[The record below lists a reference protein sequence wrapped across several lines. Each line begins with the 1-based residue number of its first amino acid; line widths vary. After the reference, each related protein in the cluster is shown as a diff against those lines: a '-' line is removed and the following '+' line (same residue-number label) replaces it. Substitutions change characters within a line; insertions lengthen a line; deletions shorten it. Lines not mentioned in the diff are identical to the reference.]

1 MLDECLKYFE
11 EELNEHKNM
20 VIDTIV
26 PTDGDYVLVHQD
38 GTYNTY
44 KIKYSKKDRIFKERP
59 ATDILNKIR
68 FYDYYSQL
76 VSMNKPQDP
85 GKIIH
90 SNNYLSLFVKKESF
104 KNGKMNNEAIERYF
118 KVLKT
123 PQEKYKD
130 KDLKMYNF
138 ISLELDELNQEDLKK
153 NEEWL
158 KNHIYNL
165 EGVNYDE
172 KGYLKVFFEASDK
185 TYINEGNRY
194 TLTKI
199 FNCNDHNIYSNST
212 VYGLPNYNMQLNAKK
227 PFLENKTR
235 LKKIPYLI
243 SLEKAIIE
251 KQFFDYLM
259 NCANEGKTNIY
270 IDNDEFAFKRIICLK
285 NQEKLDEAKFNGI
298 YLKIQKGKELEIHYI
313 DSLTNYT
320 TLLKPAFDFVDVIG
334 VQGDECYKLYN
345 ERFEVENLIDDILFS
360 RYLKNNYFTPIEDLK
375 GIDSIFKKNIV
386 KARDAIFQWRYLGRI
401 ENINTILKDVA
412 FDMVKYSLQ
421 KGYLKKAQKQLNLY
435 FSLNKYFNN
444 EEINMVNVRD
454 SLRKKINAEKQ
465 LRIENDEE
473 YSFAVGQAISY
484 LQDRSK
490 AKNNM
495 QDMINQFLFIKN
507 DNVLKTRLR
516 QLYQRYSYDLKKG
529 RNRYSILIAMI
540 MEYDKIKKIDH
551 DKLIAGY
558 LGENLVYEKRGNEDE

>member
-85 GKIIH
+85 SKTIH

-444 EEINMVNVRD
+444 EGINMVNVRD

-540 MEYDKIKKIDH
+540 MEYDKTKKIDH

>member
-85 GKIIH
+85 SKTIH

-320 TLLKPAFDFVDVIG
+320 TLLKPAFDFIDVIG

-345 ERFEVENLIDDILFS
+345 ERFEIENLIDDILFS

>member
-1 MLDECLKYFE
+1 
-11 EELNEHKNM
+11 
-20 VIDTIV
+20 
-26 PTDGDYVLVHQD
+26 
-38 GTYNTY
+38 
-44 KIKYSKKDRIFKERP
+44 
-59 ATDILNKIR
+59 
-68 FYDYYSQL
+68 
-76 VSMNKPQDP
+76 
-85 GKIIH
+85 
-90 SNNYLSLFVKKESF
+90 
-104 KNGKMNNEAIERYF
+104 
-118 KVLKT
+118 
-123 PQEKYKD
+123 
-130 KDLKMYNF
+130 
-138 ISLELDELNQEDLKK
+138 
-153 NEEWL
+153 
-158 KNHIYNL
+158 
-165 EGVNYDE
+165 
-172 KGYLKVFFEASDK
+172 
-185 TYINEGNRY
+185 
-194 TLTKI
+194 
-199 FNCNDHNIYSNST
+199 
-212 VYGLPNYNMQLNAKK
+212 
-227 PFLENKTR
+227 
-235 LKKIPYLI
+235 
-243 SLEKAIIE
+243 
-251 KQFFDYLM
+251 M

-540 MEYDKIKKIDH
+540 MEYDKTKKIDH

>member
-85 GKIIH
+85 SKTIH

-540 MEYDKIKKIDH
+540 MEYDKTKKIDH

>member
-85 GKIIH
+85 SKTIH

-444 EEINMVNVRD
+444 EEINMVNLRD

>member
-26 PTDGDYVLVHQD
+26 PADGDYVLVHQD

-85 GKIIH
+85 SKTIH

-375 GIDSIFKKNIV
+375 GIDSILKKNIV

-412 FDMVKYSLQ
+412 FDMIKYSLQ

-540 MEYDKIKKIDH
+540 MEYDKTKKIDH

>member
-85 GKIIH
+85 SKTIH

-285 NQEKLDEAKFNGI
+285 NQEK
-298 YLKIQKGKELEIHYI
+298 
-313 DSLTNYT
+313 
-320 TLLKPAFDFVDVIG
+320 
-334 VQGDECYKLYN
+334 
-345 ERFEVENLIDDILFS
+345 
-360 RYLKNNYFTPIEDLK
+360 
-375 GIDSIFKKNIV
+375 
-386 KARDAIFQWRYLGRI
+386 
-401 ENINTILKDVA
+401 
-412 FDMVKYSLQ
+412 
-421 KGYLKKAQKQLNLY
+421 
-435 FSLNKYFNN
+435 
-444 EEINMVNVRD
+444 
-454 SLRKKINAEKQ
+454 
-465 LRIENDEE
+465 
-473 YSFAVGQAISY
+473 
-484 LQDRSK
+484 
-490 AKNNM
+490 
-495 QDMINQFLFIKN
+495 
-507 DNVLKTRLR
+507 
-516 QLYQRYSYDLKKG
+516 
-529 RNRYSILIAMI
+529 
-540 MEYDKIKKIDH
+540 
-551 DKLIAGY
+551 
-558 LGENLVYEKRGNEDE
+558 

>member
-1 MLDECLKYFE
+1 
-11 EELNEHKNM
+11 
-20 VIDTIV
+20 
-26 PTDGDYVLVHQD
+26 
-38 GTYNTY
+38 
-44 KIKYSKKDRIFKERP
+44 
-59 ATDILNKIR
+59 
-68 FYDYYSQL
+68 
-76 VSMNKPQDP
+76 
-85 GKIIH
+85 
-90 SNNYLSLFVKKESF
+90 
-104 KNGKMNNEAIERYF
+104 
-118 KVLKT
+118 
-123 PQEKYKD
+123 
-130 KDLKMYNF
+130 MYNF

-540 MEYDKIKKIDH
+540 MEYDKTKKIDH

>member
-76 VSMNKPQDP
+76 ISMNKPQDP
-85 GKIIH
+85 SKTIH

>member
-1 MLDECLKYFE
+1 M
-11 EELNEHKNM
+11 
-20 VIDTIV
+20 IV
-26 PTDGDYVLVHQD
+26 
-38 GTYNTY
+38 
-44 KIKYSKKDRIFKERP
+44 
-59 ATDILNKIR
+59 
-68 FYDYYSQL
+68 
-76 VSMNKPQDP
+76 
-85 GKIIH
+85 
-90 SNNYLSLFVKKESF
+90 
-104 KNGKMNNEAIERYF
+104 
-118 KVLKT
+118 
-123 PQEKYKD
+123 
-130 KDLKMYNF
+130 
-138 ISLELDELNQEDLKK
+138 
-153 NEEWL
+153 
-158 KNHIYNL
+158 
-165 EGVNYDE
+165 
-172 KGYLKVFFEASDK
+172 
-185 TYINEGNRY
+185 
-194 TLTKI
+194 
-199 FNCNDHNIYSNST
+199 
-212 VYGLPNYNMQLNAKK
+212 
-227 PFLENKTR
+227 FL
-235 LKKIPYLI
+235 
-243 SLEKAIIE
+243 
-251 KQFFDYLM
+251 
-259 NCANEGKTNIY
+259 
-270 IDNDEFAFKRIICLK
+270 
-285 NQEKLDEAKFNGI
+285 
-298 YLKIQKGKELEIHYI
+298 
-313 DSLTNYT
+313 
-320 TLLKPAFDFVDVIG
+320 
-334 VQGDECYKLYN
+334 
-345 ERFEVENLIDDILFS
+345 
-360 RYLKNNYFTPIEDLK
+360 
-375 GIDSIFKKNIV
+375 KKNIV

-540 MEYDKIKKIDH
+540 MEYDKTKKIDH

>member
-540 MEYDKIKKIDH
+540 MEYDKTKKIDH

>member
-1 MLDECLKYFE
+1 M
-11 EELNEHKNM
+11 
-20 VIDTIV
+20 
-26 PTDGDYVLVHQD
+26 
-38 GTYNTY
+38 
-44 KIKYSKKDRIFKERP
+44 
-59 ATDILNKIR
+59 
-68 FYDYYSQL
+68 
-76 VSMNKPQDP
+76 
-85 GKIIH
+85 
-90 SNNYLSLFVKKESF
+90 
-104 KNGKMNNEAIERYF
+104 
-118 KVLKT
+118 
-123 PQEKYKD
+123 
-130 KDLKMYNF
+130 
-138 ISLELDELNQEDLKK
+138 
-153 NEEWL
+153 
-158 KNHIYNL
+158 
-165 EGVNYDE
+165 
-172 KGYLKVFFEASDK
+172 
-185 TYINEGNRY
+185 
-194 TLTKI
+194 
-199 FNCNDHNIYSNST
+199 
-212 VYGLPNYNMQLNAKK
+212 
-227 PFLENKTR
+227 
-235 LKKIPYLI
+235 
-243 SLEKAIIE
+243 
-251 KQFFDYLM
+251 
-259 NCANEGKTNIY
+259 
-270 IDNDEFAFKRIICLK
+270 
-285 NQEKLDEAKFNGI
+285 
-298 YLKIQKGKELEIHYI
+298 
-313 DSLTNYT
+313 
-320 TLLKPAFDFVDVIG
+320 
-334 VQGDECYKLYN
+334 YN

-540 MEYDKIKKIDH
+540 MEYDKTKKIDH

>member
-26 PTDGDYVLVHQD
+26 PADGDYVLVHQD

-44 KIKYSKKDRIFKERP
+44 KIKYSKKERIFKEKP
-59 ATDILNKIR
+59 ASDILKKIR

-76 VSMNKPQDP
+76 ISMNKPQDP
-85 GKIIH
+85 SKTIH

-540 MEYDKIKKIDH
+540 MEYDKTKKIDH

>member
-26 PTDGDYVLVHQD
+26 PADGDYVLVYQD

-44 KIKYSKKDRIFKERP
+44 KIKYSKKDRTFKDRP

-104 KNGKMNNEAIERYF
+104 KNGKINNEVIERYF
-118 KVLKT
+118 KVLKA
-123 PQEKYKD
+123 PQEKYKRT
-130 KDLKMYNF
+130 DLKMYEF
-138 ISLELDELNQEDLKK
+138 ISLGLDELNQDDLKK

-158 KNHIYNL
+158 KSHIYNL
-165 EGVNYDE
+165 EGVDYDE
-172 KGYLKVFFEASDK
+172 KGYLKIFFEASDK

-194 TLTKI
+194 ILTKI
-199 FNCNDHNIYSNST
+199 FNCNDYNIYSNNT

-243 SLEKAIIE
+243 SLQQAIIE

-298 YLKIQKGKELEIHYI
+298 FFKIQKGKELEIHYL

-320 TLLKPAFDFVDVIG
+320 TLLRPAFDFIDVIG
-334 VQGDECYKLYN
+334 ALEDECYKLYN

-360 RYLKNNYFTPIEDLK
+360 KYLKNNYFTPIEDLK

-412 FDMVKYSLQ
+412 FDMVKYSL
-421 KGYLKKAQKQLNLY
+421 KNGYLKKAQKQLNLY
-435 FSLNKYFNN
+435 FSLNKYLNN
-444 EEINMVNVRD
+444 EEINMVDVRG

-465 LRIENDEE
+465 LSIENDEE

-540 MEYDKIKKIDH
+540 MEYDKTKKIDH

-558 LGENLVYEKRGNEDE
+558 LGENLVYDKRGNEDE

>member
-1 MLDECLKYFE
+1 M
-11 EELNEHKNM
+11 
-20 VIDTIV
+20 
-26 PTDGDYVLVHQD
+26 
-38 GTYNTY
+38 
-44 KIKYSKKDRIFKERP
+44 
-59 ATDILNKIR
+59 
-68 FYDYYSQL
+68 
-76 VSMNKPQDP
+76 
-85 GKIIH
+85 
-90 SNNYLSLFVKKESF
+90 
-104 KNGKMNNEAIERYF
+104 
-118 KVLKT
+118 
-123 PQEKYKD
+123 
-130 KDLKMYNF
+130 
-138 ISLELDELNQEDLKK
+138 
-153 NEEWL
+153 
-158 KNHIYNL
+158 
-165 EGVNYDE
+165 
-172 KGYLKVFFEASDK
+172 
-185 TYINEGNRY
+185 
-194 TLTKI
+194 
-199 FNCNDHNIYSNST
+199 
-212 VYGLPNYNMQLNAKK
+212 
-227 PFLENKTR
+227 
-235 LKKIPYLI
+235 
-243 SLEKAIIE
+243 
-251 KQFFDYLM
+251 
-259 NCANEGKTNIY
+259 
-270 IDNDEFAFKRIICLK
+270 
-285 NQEKLDEAKFNGI
+285 
-298 YLKIQKGKELEIHYI
+298 
-313 DSLTNYT
+313 
-320 TLLKPAFDFVDVIG
+320 
-334 VQGDECYKLYN
+334 YN

>member
-85 GKIIH
+85 SKTIH

>member
-26 PTDGDYVLVHQD
+26 PADGDYVLVHQD

-85 GKIIH
+85 SKTIH

-165 EGVNYDE
+165 EGINYDE

-540 MEYDKIKKIDH
+540 MEYEKTKKIDH

>member
-85 GKIIH
+85 SKTIH

-360 RYLKNNYFTPIEDLK
+360 RYLKNNYFTLIEDLK

-540 MEYDKIKKIDH
+540 MEYDKTKKIDH

>member
-85 GKIIH
+85 SKTIH

-516 QLYQRYSYDLKKG
+516 QLYQRYS
-529 RNRYSILIAMI
+529 
-540 MEYDKIKKIDH
+540 
-551 DKLIAGY
+551 
-558 LGENLVYEKRGNEDE
+558 

>member
-44 KIKYSKKDRIFKERP
+44 KIKYSKKDRIFKEKP
-59 ATDILNKIR
+59 ASDILNKIR

-85 GKIIH
+85 SKTIH

-165 EGVNYDE
+165 EGINYDE

>member
-85 GKIIH
+85 SKTIH

-495 QDMINQFLFIKN
+495 QDMINQFLYQKN

-540 MEYDKIKKIDH
+540 MEYDKTKKIDH

>member
-76 VSMNKPQDP
+76 ISMNKPQDP

-313 DSLTNYT
+313 NSLTNYT
-320 TLLKPAFDFVDVIG
+320 TLLRPVFDFVDVIG
-334 VQGDECYKLYN
+334 ALEDECYKLYN

-540 MEYDKIKKIDH
+540 MEYDKTKKIDH